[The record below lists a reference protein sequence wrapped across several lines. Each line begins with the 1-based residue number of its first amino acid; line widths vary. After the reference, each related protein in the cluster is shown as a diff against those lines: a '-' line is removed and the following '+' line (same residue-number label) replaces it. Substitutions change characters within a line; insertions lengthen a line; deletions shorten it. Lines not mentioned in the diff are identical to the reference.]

1 MKMKNF
7 KFAFLLVVLLC
18 YTSCIEPKNQEILN
32 MPSQETR
39 YFLDIDMRPD
49 LDKISCN
56 HKFDDDISD
65 LVSTLIKKTES
76 DNKIEPSILVD
87 YFHEKKP
94 FITIKATDELQRMY
108 EKILVANDLQEE
120 LDENIY
126 IIDEDFVNACCML
139 NRIYVSRGLLDRITD
154 DAQLALIIGHEIAH
168 YILHYERSYALM
180 NNLYLIKNNQANAGI
195 KVATFFGG
203 SIAHFLR
210 FSNQSDEL
218 EADLSGLYICNKAGY
233 DLENGLTAFS
243 EILYQHMPIDLMDQL
258 KFDFTSTHPH
268 SEDRLGCMRSYVY
281 PAKCEIRH
289 EKLTE
294 IQKRGKMIASGD
306 IYRHPHQKATKIRKL
321 PSDCF
326 VGYSM
331 MSQGEEWYYVR
342 SGFDVGWV
350 LSEYLEIDH

>member
-1 MKMKNF
+1 MKNI
-7 KFAFLLVVLLC
+7 KYTLLLFVLIY
-18 YTSCIEPKNQEILN
+18 YTSCREPKNQEIIA
-32 MPSQETR
+32 MPQQETK
-39 YFLDIDMRPD
+39 YFLDIDIRPD
-49 LDKISCN
+49 LDNIGCG
-56 HKFDDDISD
+56 HKLDDDVADLVNTLVKKSESD
-65 LVSTLIKKTES
+65 L
-76 DNKIEPSILVD
+76 KIEPSILVD
-87 YFHEKKP
+87 YFHERKP
-94 FITIKATDELQRMY
+94 FKTIKATDKLQQMY
-108 EKILVANDLQEE
+108 ETIVTANDLQAE

-126 IIDEDFVNACCML
+126 IIDEDWVNACCML
-139 NRIYVSRGLLDRITD
+139 NRIYVSRGLLNRITD

-168 YILHYERSYALM
+168 YILHYQRSYALM

-258 KFDFTSTHPH
+258 KFDFNSTHPG
-268 SEDRLGCMRSYVY
+268 SDDRIRCMNFFIE
-281 PAKCEIRH
+281 PAKCEIKL
-289 EKLTE
+289 EKLNE

-306 IYRHPHQKATKIRKL
+306 ILSHPHLKAAKIGKL
-321 PSDCF
+321 TGDCL

-331 MSQGEEWYYVR
+331 MSQGEEWYYIKGGV
-342 SGFDVGWV
+342 FVGWV
-350 LSEYLEIDH
+350 MADYIDIN